1 MSQKKREHAV
11 EFEFEID
18 ELIVF
23 SHEFT
28 QSQNP
33 HMTETS
39 KGECQ
44 SSLSL
49 SLSESWGAREDK

>member
-11 EFEFEID
+11 EFEFEIEIEID

-44 SSLSL
+44 SPLSLSL
-49 SLSESWGAREDK
+49 SL